1 MLCQL
6 PGLNPGNLTL
16 PLPFFL
22 LPFPF
27 LPFILYTLT
36 PVRRLATCQCGEREL
51 GRLPIRGPTY
61 ATRSTCTLAL
71 ALSVFHL
78 GFATSLAP
86 SSVFRFSACPLV
98 IMAFRTPS
106 DVWPLARSP
115 ALIPSYPKSTVGL
128 AIRSIRC
135 LECSLYVWRYCL
147 QKVAK
152 LPRKLRMTWN
162 KELEIQ

>member
-1 MLCQL
+1 MSAAGAQSRKF
-6 PGLNPGNLTL
+6 NSSS
-16 PLPFFL
+16 
-22 LPFPF
+22 PF
-27 LPFILYTLT
+27 LPPPLPLSAFHSIHTHSCSTPCNLSMRRERARTIANSRADLRYAQYLYARSRSLGL
-36 PVRRLATCQCGEREL
+36 PLGLRYLA
-51 GRLPIRGPTY
+51 
-61 ATRSTCTLAL
+61 RSII
-71 ALSVFHL
+71 
-78 GFATSLAP
+78 
-86 SSVFRFSACPLV
+86 RFSACPLV